1 MIKNINQIITYYRLG
16 GLNLIRVGLY
26 RVLLKL
32 GLHSVQK
39 IEKKSINGPF
49 FCVQDPTLL
58 NNNDGLPSYE
68 VLRKGFH
75 PFSGCY
81 ISFDNDTPNWHKN
94 YFNNHESSFK
104 NIDWW
109 KIPDFDIQL
118 GDIKTVWEL
127 SRFGWV
133 VQLSIIASTGD
144 KRALD
149 LLNER
154 LNSWIQEN
162 QFYKGVNWKCGQE
175 ASIRV
180 MHLILAAIILN
191 QLESPLKSLIDLI
204 EIHIKRIA
212 PTISYAIGQDNNH
225 GTSEA
230 AALFVGGHFLTL
242 QGLNHYKKYE
252 LIGKGWLEDR
262 ARKLFSDDGCLSQYS
277 VNYQRLALDT
287 YSFCET
293 YRRIN
298 ILAPFSNAL
307 YNKIK
312 KATHWLEILTDSKTG
327 DAPNIGA
334 NDGARIFNMFNFDYR
349 DFRNSVQ
356 WANLIFNNRFI
367 YSITE
372 NQHKI
377 YNQLGII
384 VKSAWKDNPI
394 QEALLMGN
402 DDGFFIYRKSDL
414 LLVFKRPF
422 FKFRPS
428 HSDAL
433 HVDLWIGGK
442 NILRD
447 GWSYSYN
454 TTTEKS
460 SYYCGVAS
468 HNSIQFDS
476 RDQMPKVGRFLF
488 GSWLKEI
495 EFHCDSSKH
504 SFMISAAYR
513 DYLDSF
519 HKRELFISSNKVIVK
534 DQYSGIKQNAQLK
547 WRLNPNQFKFDS
559 GISKKNEIN
568 IDITSRIIT
577 GDFNLS
583 AEFESR
589 FYLTESSL
597 PVISNTLNRS
607 GNFITNI
614 TWE

>member
-1 MIKNINQIITYYRLG
+1 M
-16 GLNLIRVGLY
+16 
-26 RVLLKL
+26 LKI
-32 GLHSVQK
+32 GVHPVQK
-39 IEKKSINGPF
+39 IDYQSLSGEFFKEPDAILSPNSQGIPSIDQLEKGFTPF
-49 FCVQDPTLL
+49 F
-58 NNNDGLPSYE
+58 G
-68 VLRKGFH
+68 RF
-75 PFSGCY
+75 
-81 ISFDNDTPNWHKN
+81 ISFEGRIPNWHKN
-94 YFNNHESSFK
+94 YYSNQESAFK

-109 KIPDFDIQL
+109 KIPDFDPLL

-127 SRFGWV
+127 SRFDWV
-133 VQLSIIASTGD
+133 VQLSIIASTG
-144 KRALD
+144 KKEVIN
-149 LLNER
+149 LLNNR
-154 LNSWIQEN
+154 LNDWIQEN
-162 QFYKGVNWKCGQE
+162 PFYKGVNWKCGQE

-180 MHLILAAIILN
+180 LHLILA
-191 QLESPLKSLIDLI
+191 SLILDQFHSPSKPLIALI
-204 EIHIKRIA
+204 EAHIKRIA
-212 PTISYAIGQDNNH
+212 PTISYAIAQNNNH

-230 AALFVGGHFLTL
+230 AALFIGGHFL
-242 QGLNHYKKYE
+242 GLRGLTKYKHLESLGRK
-252 LIGKGWLEDR
+252 WLEDR
-262 ARKLFSDDGCLSQYS
+262 SIKLFSDDGCFSQYS

-293 YRRIN
+293 YRKIN
-298 ILAPFSNAL
+298 ILGPFSNAL

-312 KATHWLEILTDSKTG
+312 KATYWLETLTDSKTG
-327 DAPNIGA
+327 DVPNIGA

-402 DDGFFIYRKSDL
+402 DDGFFIYRKADL

-433 HVDLWIGGK
+433 HVDLWINGE
-442 NILRD
+442 NVLRD
-447 GWSYSYN
+447 GGSYSYN
-454 TTTEKS
+454 STIEKS
-460 SYYCGVAS
+460 RYYYGVAS

-495 EFHCDSSKH
+495 DFHYDSSEH
-504 SFMISAAYR
+504 SFMISTAYR
-513 DYLDSF
+513 DYLGSF

-559 GISKKNEIN
+559 GSSKKNEIN
-568 IDITSRIIT
+568 IDITSRTIT